1 LKVVVI
7 DDSPEIIEVVSLC
20 FQLRW
25 SGTNVVSAPTGT
37 KGLELIEAE
46 SPDVVILDI
55 GLPDMTGFE
64 VLREL
69 RRFSQVPVI
78 MLTVRGEDTD
88 VAKGLELGADDYITK
103 PFSHIEL
110 VARVQA
116 VLRRVQGLP
125 VTSEERPFVSGKLS
139 VDFASNEVKVD
150 GEPVKLTATEYKL
163 LYHLIKNEGRLVSHE
178 SLLSKIWGETYID
191 ARDLLRVH
199 IQHLRQ
205 KLGDS
210 VESPNIIVTEHGM
223 GYKFVR
229 PVAVSPLKTAQNT
242 HSKGSLGL
250 PTLSPSKP
258 AK

>member
-1 LKVVVI
+1 MKVVVI
-7 DDSPEIIEVVSLC
+7 DDAPDIVEVVSLC

-25 SGTNVVSAPTGT
+25 SSTSVVSASEGA

-55 GLPDMTGFE
+55 GLPDMDGFQ

-69 RRFSQVPVI
+69 RHFSQVPVI
-78 MLTVRGEDTD
+78 MLTVKGEDTD

-110 VARVQA
+110 IARVQA
-116 VLRRVQGLP
+116 LLRRVQG
-125 VTSEERPFVSGKLS
+125 VSVVEEKPFVSGKLS
-139 VDFASNEVKVD
+139 VDFATNEVRLN
-150 GEPVKLTATEYKL
+150 GEPAKLTSTETKL
-163 LYHLIKNEGRLVSHE
+163 LYYLVRNEGRLLTHE
-178 SLLSKIWGETYID
+178 NLLRRVWGERYVD

-210 VESPNIIVTEHGM
+210 TDSPQIVVTEHGM

-229 PVAVSPLKTAQNT
+229 PS
-242 HSKGSLGL
+242 
-250 PTLSPSKP
+250 
-258 AK
+258 

>member
-25 SGTNVVSAPTGT
+25 SGAELISASTGT
-37 KGLELIEAE
+37 EGLELVESE
-46 SPDVVILDI
+46 SPDIVILDI
-55 GLPDMTGFE
+55 GLPDMEGFE
-64 VLREL
+64 VLREI

-78 MLTVRGEDTD
+78 MLTVRKEDTD
-88 VAKGLELGADDYITK
+88 VARGLEMGADDYISK

-116 VLRRVQGLP
+116 VLRRIQGTP
-125 VTSEERPFVSGKLS
+125 VTSEERPFISGKIS
-139 VDFASNEVKVD
+139 VDFARNDVTVNDK
-150 GEPVKLTATEYKL
+150 PVKLTTTESKL
-163 LYHLIKNEGRLVSHE
+163 LHLLIRNEGRLVTHE
-178 SLLSKIWGETYID
+178 SLLTRIWGENYSD

-210 VESPNIIVTEHGM
+210 VESPTIIVTEHGM
-223 GYKFVR
+223 GYKFV
-229 PVAVSPLKTAQNT
+229 
-242 HSKGSLGL
+242 
-250 PTLSPSKP
+250 SKP
-258 AK
+258 